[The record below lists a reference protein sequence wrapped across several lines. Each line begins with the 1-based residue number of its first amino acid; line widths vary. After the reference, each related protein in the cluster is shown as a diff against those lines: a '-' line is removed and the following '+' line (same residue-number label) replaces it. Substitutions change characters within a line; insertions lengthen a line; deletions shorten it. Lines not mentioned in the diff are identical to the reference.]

1 MCCQSSG
8 FLWLLRSNP
17 RSYSMKSEMMG
28 REGDVTLVCRTMF
41 GLHGGQPR
49 NTLSRGWVFWHG
61 LRIAAASDMMSSVG
75 RISRPRPGLDSIWYG
90 RHASSYMVYWS
101 SSLSRR
107 IHPHICH
114 IYDWS
119 HFRFLPHRNQ
129 FLDSSADPRAS
140 PGGRQR
146 TWQAPP
152 WPQRTCRSSP
162 RPSPILF
169 IISCLNCDPR
179 EKVLRPHLLAQL
191 AARNKSVIL
200 EGRIS
205 S

>member
-1 MCCQSSG
+1 MLMNNEWTQYGMEDTC
-8 FLWLLRSNP
+8 P
-17 RSYSMKSEMMG
+17 RT
-28 REGDVTLVCRTMF
+28 R
-41 GLHGGQPR
+41 
-49 NTLSRGWVFWHG
+49 
-61 LRIAAASDMMSSVG
+61 
-75 RISRPRPGLDSIWYG
+75 
-90 RHASSYMVYWS
+90 VYWS
-101 SSLSRR
+101 SRPSRR

-114 IYDWS
+114 FYDWS
-119 HFRFLPHRNQ
+119 HFRFLPLRLQ
-129 FLDSSADPRAS
+129 FLDSSADPQAS
-140 PGGRQR
+140 PGGRPR

-162 RPSPILF
+162 RSSPILF

-205 S
+205 SYLRPQFIRGKIRILNTKLW